1 MIRLCAAAAAAT
13 GAAVTVLVRCRNREC
28 GHGARIVVGQLTA
41 HVGLER
47 FVLGC
52 LRCRKLCCEQLLT
65 LLSDLCVLCLD
76 ALCGQG
82 VKDGAGVLVLVVDDV
97 PGGVLHRVPGLAGL
111 SGQIVVDALNGRA
124 VLAAAL
130 LLLHLHGQTAA
141 A

>member
-1 MIRLCAAAAAAT
+1 MIRLCATVAAAT
-13 GAAVTVLVRCRNREC
+13 GAAVTVLVGCGYLEC
-28 GHGARIVVGQLTA
+28 GHRAGVVVGQLTA
-41 HVGLER
+41 HVGLEC

-97 PGGVLHRVPGLAGL
+97 PGD
-111 SGQIVVDALNGRA
+111 INIC
-124 VLAAAL
+124 
-130 LLLHLHGQTAA
+130 
-141 A
+141 